1 MDIRDY
7 VSLAEL
13 RSDLQRIAREYCA
26 ANPREASQGAFEPF
40 YFCETVEEQV
50 PLGKSASTLE
60 EFRDGLKDLPH
71 GSLLFHFITSRLRLH
86 LRSNDFTQWLSKE
99 LGLTDLARHVDQI
112 DIYTNTLDGA
122 RTTILNLIDR
132 ELAK

>member
-1 MDIRDY
+1 M
-7 VSLAEL
+7 
-13 RSDLQRIAREYCA
+13 C
-26 ANPREASQGAFEPF
+26 
-40 YFCETVEEQV
+40 
-50 PLGKSASTLE
+50 
-60 EFRDGLKDLPH
+60 PH

-112 DIYTNTLDGA
+112 VIYTNTLDGA

-132 ELAK
+132 DLAK

>member
-1 MDIRDY
+1 
-7 VSLAEL
+7 
-13 RSDLQRIAREYCA
+13 
-26 ANPREASQGAFEPF
+26 
-40 YFCETVEEQV
+40 
-50 PLGKSASTLE
+50 
-60 EFRDGLKDLPH
+60 
-71 GSLLFHFITSRLRLH
+71 LRLH

-132 ELAK
+132 DLAK